1 MKRKCDVIQLS
12 LFDNDYRDKTDNQLI
27 SDLTNKVDMVSDMW
41 EGQYRLE
48 RLFNSL
54 TPQRR
59 RIAVAAVELYKRRE
73 AGSRT
78 VAAIR
83 SSMDIYNIMQPIVG
97 DLPNEEFWIIAL
109 NRSAKVIMK
118 KRISVGGIDQTCADV
133 RLIMRILIEAG
144 AVQFAAVHNHPS
156 GDPSPSDADIKI
168 TERIAMAA
176 KVCGVDM
183 CDHIIIAGARKNAY
197 FSFRENT
204 GILQ

>member
-109 NRSAKVIMK
+109 NRPAKVIMK

-156 GDPSPSDADIKI
+156 GNIHPSNDDMKL
-168 TERIAMAA
+168 TEQLKKAA
-176 KVCGVDM
+176 EIFNIRLMDHVIVTAYNYYSF
-183 CDHIIIAGARKNAY
+183 CDEGLI
-197 FSFRENT
+197 
-204 GILQ
+204 

>member
-1 MKRKCDVIQLS
+1 M
-12 LFDNDYRDKTDNQLI
+12 
-27 SDLTNKVDMVSDMW
+27 
-41 EGQYRLE
+41 E

-156 GDPSPSDADIKI
+156 GNIHPSNDDMKL
-168 TERIAMAA
+168 TEQLKKAA
-176 KVCGVDM
+176 EIFNIRLMDHVIVTAYNYYSF
-183 CDHIIIAGARKNAY
+183 CDEGLI
-197 FSFRENT
+197 
-204 GILQ
+204 